1 MVLLVSGC
9 GVTLRAADTRS
20 SATPAP
26 APIQAGQPVAVGSPG
41 VVGVVLPP
49 KTVGRWEATGRL
61 IEQSLISAGFT
72 VELRHASAS
81 APVLGQQADL
91 SQLVA
96 QRAGILVVAPVEASQ
111 LGVQLR
117 QARQAGAT
125 VVAFDQ
131 LIGGS
136 PDVDYF
142 VGVDQRKVGQ
152 LQAQSLLADLRQV
165 NPGGPFVIEI
175 FAAAPDDPAS
185 RLRFEGAMD
194 VLRPEIERGTVRVGS
209 GAVSYPAASYPAAST
224 TLGGSQQEA
233 ASPATGPA
241 TTSHGGGGQG
251 VGGPGSTAQ
260 ASTGQA
266 TAAPGTLGQGAPG
279 QGTGQ
284 GSGPG
289 SSGQVNAVAAARARM
304 DALAKSVYQGGG
316 LDGVVAPT
324 EAIARGVSQ
333 AATSH
338 GLSPVFNGQA
348 LDATAAD
355 RLRAGSQYAAFYADP
370 RTMVDALAVLVADL
384 KAGRQPAVNDTSS
397 SFNGAKVVPAQL
409 IVPVL
414 LTKETVNSVDLA
426 SIPGGA
432 ATASGDSRAGTAA
445 PSGASTAST
454 APSGASGSAT
464 SGRSSTNQP
473 RPSSSVTFTPLRGVE

>member
-1 MVLLVSGC
+1 
-9 GVTLRAADTRS
+9 
-20 SATPAP
+20 
-26 APIQAGQPVAVGSPG
+26 
-41 VVGVVLPP
+41 
-49 KTVGRWEATGRL
+49 
-61 IEQSLISAGFT
+61 
-72 VELRHASAS
+72 
-81 APVLGQQADL
+81 
-91 SQLVA
+91 
-96 QRAGILVVAPVEASQ
+96 
-111 LGVQLR
+111 
-117 QARQAGAT
+117 
-125 VVAFDQ
+125 
-131 LIGGS
+131 
-136 PDVDYF
+136 
-142 VGVDQRKVGQ
+142 
-152 LQAQSLLADLRQV
+152 
-165 NPGGPFVIEI
+165 
-175 FAAAPDDPAS
+175 
-185 RLRFEGAMD
+185 
-194 VLRPEIERGTVRVGS
+194 
-209 GAVSYPAASYPAAST
+209 
-224 TLGGSQQEA
+224 
-233 ASPATGPA
+233 
-241 TTSHGGGGQG
+241 
-251 VGGPGSTAQ
+251 
-260 ASTGQA
+260 
-266 TAAPGTLGQGAPG
+266 
-279 QGTGQ
+279 
-284 GSGPG
+284 
-289 SSGQVNAVAAARARM
+289 M